1 MKTLKWSVS
10 LLLCTV
16 LALSLQVGATAVKAK
31 AADTVYL
38 GGMPFGVRV
47 FNGKLTVNG
56 FGEVDS
62 AGGTVSPAREAGFSE
77 NDIIKKINGKDVSTS
92 LDITGAVLE
101 SGGKKMEF
109 TVLRGE
115 KTLTLYVTPV
125 LSESAGEYRIGLWLK
140 DGTAGIGTVTYIIPE
155 TGAFGGLGH
164 GICEMSTGK
173 LCDMSRGIVSDVTVS
188 GINRGVSG
196 QPGELKGIF
205 SGEKIGSVTENTER
219 GVFGVFSDADKYAS
233 LTKPIETASKDSLK
247 EGDAVIYCTV
257 DGTGVGEYSVKIS
270 RGTSKDP
277 AGSFNV
283 EVTDKALIEKT
294 GGIVQGMSG
303 SPVVQN
309 GKLVG
314 AVTHVL
320 ISDPKRG
327 YGIYIEDMMSGMPEV
342 MK

>member
-1 MKTLKWSVS
+1 MKTIKRSVS
-10 LLLCTV
+10 LFLCIV
-16 LALSLQVGATAVKAK
+16 LALSLQIGADAAKTK

-62 AGGTVSPAREAGFSE
+62 ESGAVSPAKEAGFME
-77 NDIIKKINGKDVSTS
+77 NDIIKKINGSDVSTS

-101 SGGKKMEF
+101 SGGEKMEF
-109 TVLRGE
+109 TVLRGDE
-115 KTLTLYVTPV
+115 TLTIYVTPV
-125 LSESAGEYRIGLWLK
+125 MSESAGEYRIGLWLK

-164 GICEMSTGK
+164 GICDMSTGK

-188 GINRGVSG
+188 GINRGVAG
-196 QPGELKGIF
+196 EPGELKGIF
-205 SGEKIGSVTENTER
+205 SNEKSGTVTKNTDH
-219 GVFGVFSDADKYAS
+219 GVFGVFSDPDKYAA
-233 LTKPIETASKDSLK
+233 LTKPIETAGSDSLK

-257 DGTGVGEYSVKIS
+257 DGTGICEYSVKIS

-283 EVTDKALIEKT
+283 EITDKTLIEKT

-303 SPVVQN
+303 SPVVQD
-309 GKLVG
+309 GKLIG

-320 ISDPKRG
+320 ISDPTRG
-327 YGIYIEDMMSGMPEV
+327 YGIYIEDMLSEMPDV

>member
-1 MKTLKWSVS
+1 M
-10 LLLCTV
+10 
-16 LALSLQVGATAVKAK
+16 AE
-31 AADTVYL
+31 YY
-38 GGMPFGVRV
+38 V
-47 FNGKLTVNG
+47 FKG
-56 FGEVDS
+56 
-62 AGGTVSPAREAGFSE
+62 GFSVE
-77 NDIIKKINGKDVSTS
+77 EIVWIIGVFAALWGIMDVLRRITLAITVEKHIKHRLFLIMDDSDDPWFTVRGIKERAGLCGLLKKDCVAVIWNG
-92 LDITGAVLE
+92 

-109 TVLRGE
+109 TVLRGDE
-115 KTLTLYVTPV
+115 TLTIYVTPV
-125 LSESAGEYRIGLWLK
+125 MSESAGEYRIGLWLK

-164 GICEMSTGK
+164 GICDMSTGK

-196 QPGELKGIF
+196 APGELKGIF
-205 SGEKIGSVTENTER
+205 SNEKSGTVTKNTER
-219 GVFGVFSDADKYAS
+219 GVFGVFSDPDKYAA
-233 LTKPIETASKDSLK
+233 LTKPIETAGMDSLE

-257 DGTGVGEYSVKIS
+257 DGTGINEYSVKIS

-283 EVTDKALIEKT
+283 EITDKTLIEKT

-309 GKLVG
+309 GKLIG
-314 AVTHVL
+314 AITHVL
-320 ISDPKRG
+320 ISDPTRG
-327 YGIYIEDMMSGMPEV
+327 YGIYIRDMLNEMPDV